1 MKFLISLL
9 ACGSAAFAA
18 QLTQVSNYGGSA
30 KARPGMYVYKP
41 DQVKSDALVVAIHPC
56 GSTGQSYFGWAPW
69 KKGSDSKG
77 YVTVFPSATASCWD
91 VSSKASLSRGGG
103 GESNAIADMIA
114 YATKQYNLNPKKV
127 YVVGESSG
135 AMMTN
140 VLAATYP
147 DLIAATSVYSGVA
160 AGCFVSASGGVAAW
174 NSECAQG
181 RSIKT
186 AQQWGDIARA
196 MDPGY
201 NGSRPR
207 VQFWHGSVDATILPP
222 NYNET
227 LKQWTNVFGVSTT
240 PTRSQANTPQTNYRT
255 DDFGSNVQGIWAVG
269 VGHGVPAHQAQTEAW
284 FGL

>member
-1 MKFLISLL
+1 M
-9 ACGSAAFAA
+9 
-18 QLTQVSNYGGSA
+18 
-30 KARPGMYVYKP
+30 
-41 DQVKSDALVVAIHPC
+41 
-56 GSTGQSYFGWAPW
+56 
-69 KKGSDSKG
+69 
-77 YVTVFPSATASCWD
+77 FPSATASCWD

-114 YATKQYNLNPKKV
+114 YATKQYNINPKKV

-160 AGCFVSASGGVAAW
+160 AGCFVSASGAVAAW
-174 NSECAQG
+174 NSDCAQG

-201 NGSRPR
+201 SGSRPR
-207 VQFWHGSVDATILPP
+207 VRKWICASPRCYGC
-222 NYNET
+222 
-227 LKQWTNVFGVSTT
+227 
-240 PTRSQANTPQTNYRT
+240 
-255 DDFGSNVQGIWAVG
+255 
-269 VGHGVPAHQAQTEAW
+269 
-284 FGL
+284 